1 MNPFMLRRC
10 LQLTVLLTLFS
21 VPAQLLAQ
29 GKKPE
34 DLDRPNVL
42 FIFLDDYGWRDCGF
56 MGSDYYETPNLDA
69 LAKSGM
75 IFTNAYSA
83 SANCAPARACLL
95 SGQYTPRHE
104 IYNVG
109 TSRRGKPN
117 FGKWMHVPGTD
128 TLPKGIRTWAHQIQA
143 AG

>member
-1 MNPFMLRRC
+1 MHPLKLRLC
-10 LQLTVLLTLFS
+10 LQLTITLTVLS
-21 VPAQLLAQ
+21 EPAQLIAQ
-29 GKKPE
+29 EQKSE
-34 DLDRPNVL
+34 NLNRPNVL

-69 LAKSGM
+69 LAKSGI

-109 TSRRGKPN
+109 TSRRGNPK
-117 FGKWMHVPGTD
+117 FGKWMHVPGSD
-128 TLPKGIRTWAHQIQA
+128 TLPEGIRT
-143 AG
+143 